1 MARLYIQT
9 ATVDYTGAKTRLN
22 VSTISA
28 ITKRQ
33 ADNVTIET
41 MSAGDV
47 VNQST
52 GTYYVPVV
60 ATDYSRNTLY
70 YIDWTFQFTA
80 GSQQVDRR
88 LFQFSNTG
96 AISADMGR
104 SRLIRRDVRL
114 PIVRDNRRR
123 IVVKKDTE

>member
-1 MARLYIQT
+1 MARLYLET
-9 ATVDYTGAKTRLN
+9 ATADYTGAKTKLN

-33 ADNVTIET
+33 SDNVTIET
-41 MSAGDV
+41 MTAGSV
-47 VNQST
+47 VNAST

-60 ATDYSRNTLY
+60 ATEYSRNTLY

-88 LFQFSNTG
+88 LFQFSNIRAVVG
-96 AISADMGR
+96 DSGR
-104 SRLIRRDVRL
+104 ITLIRRD
-114 PIVRDNRRR
+114 RRVPVVQNSR
-123 IVVKKDTE
+123 RHIVVRKDE